1 MDIVTKLGLEKS
13 NPFFRIFLLTM
24 FQNGDILYM

>member
-13 NPFFRIFLLTM
+13 NPFFRTHLLTTHK
-24 FQNGDILYM
+24 NKDIL